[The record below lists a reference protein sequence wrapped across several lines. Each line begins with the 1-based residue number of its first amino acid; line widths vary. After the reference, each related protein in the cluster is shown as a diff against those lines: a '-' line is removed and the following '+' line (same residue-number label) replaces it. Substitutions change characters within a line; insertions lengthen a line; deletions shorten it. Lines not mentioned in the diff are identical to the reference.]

1 MGHKNKGKAKKRSKA
16 RDKNGME
23 TVSSAVLE
31 TLGGSEHDIASPAEL
46 INDMSGAPDLT
57 RGRLRKKLYEAELMA
72 LEDGNEE
79 NIRIVQSGQIPEEYA
94 LQMKHWPK
102 TIDDQ
107 LVKIKVRG
115 K

>member
-46 INDMSGAPDLT
+46 IDDMSGAPDLT
-57 RGRLRKKLYEAELMA
+57 RGRLRKKLGTDN
-72 LEDGNEE
+72 LE
-79 NIRIVQSGQIPEEYA
+79 
-94 LQMKHWPK
+94 
-102 TIDDQ
+102 T
-107 LVKIKVRG
+107 VRG
-115 K
+115 LGYRLAGAPSAK